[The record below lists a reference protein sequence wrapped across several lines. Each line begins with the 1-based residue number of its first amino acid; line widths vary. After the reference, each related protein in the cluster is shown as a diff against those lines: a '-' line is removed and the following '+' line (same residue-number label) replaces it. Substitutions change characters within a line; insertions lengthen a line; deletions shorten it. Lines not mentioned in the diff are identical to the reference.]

1 MSDLV
6 KQSLYIDKD
15 CGVPRVS
22 AIAPHLK
29 ERCPAVVRT
38 VFSLKHMLM
47 NFYCIWMVVI
57 SVMKEVES
65 IQLEIPMPGHPVS
78 SSKMASVLDDCK
90 HLQTLVAAND
100 AVFFLTDT
108 WESRWLPTL
117 LCSSENKVMLEHI
130 IYWLRTFSAV
140 LVQQCLSS

>member
-47 NFYCIWMVVI
+47 NFYCI
-57 SVMKEVES
+57 
-65 IQLEIPMPGHPVS
+65 
-78 SSKMASVLDDCK
+78 
-90 HLQTLVAAND
+90 
-100 AVFFLTDT
+100 
-108 WESRWLPTL
+108 
-117 LCSSENKVMLEHI
+117 
-130 IYWLRTFSAV
+130 
-140 LVQQCLSS
+140 